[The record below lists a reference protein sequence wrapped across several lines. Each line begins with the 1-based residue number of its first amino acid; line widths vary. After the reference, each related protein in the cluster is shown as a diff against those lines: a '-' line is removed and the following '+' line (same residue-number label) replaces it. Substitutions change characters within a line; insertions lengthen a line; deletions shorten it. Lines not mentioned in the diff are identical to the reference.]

1 VIVAGRIRGLLERL
15 LARRR
20 EAAGEGVSDAEL
32 LRRFTQERDEAAFEL
47 LVWRHGGMVLGLC
60 RRAVRDE
67 QLAED
72 AFQAVFL
79 VLARKAGG
87 IRGNLGGWLF
97 KVARRVSARALQ
109 RQPAGQPVGETP
121 APATADPAERDELTA
136 ILDAEIA
143 RLPERLRKPVVLCY
157 LGGHSTEDAAREL
170 NCPRGT
176 VLSRLAAA
184 RKRLAARLT
193 RRGVTLP
200 ATLVVGL
207 SAKLVSSASAAA
219 PSFRTGTLAL
229 TTASELANGV
239 LRTMNRLTLVGLVG
253 GVTLAATLGS
263 GLVWVAGSGNSGGPG
278 MAVAAEPALPPA
290 PPVKAAPP
298 APPAPDE
305 AAALE
310 RQRLEERTK
319 KLEVLA
325 EKMRA
330 EIETT
335 EKNLRLLKAANG
347 EDAAARQAELRARL
361 AEIET
366 EVRQA
371 TRELDKLESEV
382 AVLKKLLDDKNPPPL
397 DPAVIQE
404 AVARDPLVVEAT
416 TTLAKAQRELEVA
429 LQISVGE
436 TPKIADLKKFVATA
450 EKRLEVARKRAAEEA
465 AATLRASEGAKLRE
479 RLAKLDIEIKIK
491 KEILAKLQAE
501 RNTVKKLLGD
511 AATARMDDDLVRASL
526 DEQRALLR
534 AINQEL
540 QRLRLQRQGITLPE
554 ATTSDAKLDLILKEL
569 AALRKEVQELKA
581 QKK

>member
-1 VIVAGRIRGLLERL
+1 MAGRIRGLLERL

-79 VLARKAGG
+79 VLARKAGAV
-87 IRGNLGGWLF
+87 RGNLGGWLF
-97 KVARRVSARALQ
+97 KVARRVSARALL
-109 RQPAGQPVGETP
+109 RQPVGQPVAETP
-121 APATADPAERDELTA
+121 APQTADPAERDELSA

-157 LGGHSTEDAAREL
+157 LGGYSTEDAAREL
-170 NCPRGT
+170 GCPRGT

-219 PSFRTGTLAL
+219 PSFRTGSLAL
-229 TTASELANGV
+229 TTASELAHGV

-253 GVTLAATLGS
+253 GVALAATIGS
-263 GLVWVAGSGNSGGPG
+263 GLIWVAGEGTSGGPD
-278 MAVAAEPALPPA
+278 MAVAAEPTP
-290 PPVKAAPP
+290 PP
-298 APPAPDE
+298 APPAKAVQPAPATPEE

-310 RQRLEERTK
+310 RQRLDAQTK
-319 KLEVLA
+319 KLEEIA

-330 EIETT
+330 EINSA
-335 EKNLRLLKAANG
+335 EKSLRSLKAANG
-347 EDAAARQAELRARL
+347 GDAAARQAELRARL
-361 AEIET
+361 AEIEA
-366 EVRQA
+366 EVRLV

-382 AVLKKLLDDKNPPPL
+382 SVLKKLLDDNNPTPL
-397 DPAVIQE
+397 DPAAIQE
-404 AVARDPLVVEAT
+404 AIARDPVVIEAT
-416 TTLAKAQRELEVA
+416 AAAIKSKRELEVT
-429 LQISVGE
+429 LQLNAGGE
-436 TPKIADLKKFVATA
+436 TQYIKELKTLVTAT
-450 EKRLEVARKRAAEEA
+450 EKKLEEVRKRATDEA
-465 AATLRASEGAKLRE
+465 TATLRASEAAKLRE
-479 RLAKLDIEIKIK
+479 RIAKLEVEIKIK
-491 KEILAKLQAE
+491 KEFLAKLQAE
-501 RNTVKKLLGD
+501 RDAVKKLFND
-511 AATARMDDDLVRASL
+511 AAMVRLDDDLLRASL
-526 DEQRALLR
+526 DEQRALLSKL
-534 AINQEL
+534 NQEL
-540 QRLRLQRQGITLPE
+540 QRLRLQRQGIAITD
-554 ATTSDAKLDLILKEL
+554 TTPSDAKLDRILKEL
-569 AALRKEVQELKA
+569 AELRKEVKELKA
-581 QKK
+581 QQK